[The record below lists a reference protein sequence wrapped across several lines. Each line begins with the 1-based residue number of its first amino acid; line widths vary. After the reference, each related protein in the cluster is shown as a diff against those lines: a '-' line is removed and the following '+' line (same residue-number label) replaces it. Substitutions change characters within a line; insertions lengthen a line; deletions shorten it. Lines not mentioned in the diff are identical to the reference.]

1 MKENLFTVWQQLK
14 ILIERYQFI
23 LCKKN
28 RIKLFG
34 VAKDQGIDM
43 APPNELS
50 LDWDQTISKNKKLI
64 SKPNTAKKKFLNKKV
79 QLKTDSTVIGLYH
92 GDVMSTKYGEE
103 TTGMETI
110 SNIMPLCKRKKGKNY
125 GSK

>member
-1 MKENLFTVWQQLK
+1 M
-14 ILIERYQFI
+14 IEKYQFI
-23 LCKKN
+23 LTKY
-28 RIKLFG
+28 FW

-43 APPNELS
+43 TPPNKMS

-110 SNIMPLCKRKKGKNY
+110 SNIMSLCKRKKGKIY